1 MLQRV
6 LVMTKGTK
14 SELDAIAN
22 DNGRLYV
29 SLDAGILDALQVQ
42 LFLGGGNAFGS
53 EIVGMVVGHA
63 EEVVTRILQQM
74 RKAGRGTEG
83 IAVRTSALGALATVE
98 QCAFQIANGNGGL
111 LQEGL
116 DVAEYLFTIFGRQ

>member
-42 LFLGGGNAFGS
+42 LFLGGGNA
-53 EIVGMVVGHA
+53 
-63 EEVVTRILQQM
+63 L
-74 RKAGRGTEG
+74 
-83 IAVRTSALGALATVE
+83 IAAA
-98 QCAFQIANGNGGL
+98 
-111 LQEGL
+111 
-116 DVAEYLFTIFGRQ
+116 